1 MVARFSPALRKRPK
15 VIYKKSKKSIDNTK
29 NMWYNKKYCKEQTI
43 LNGDD
48 SMKDFKQQLFELLTI
63 QAPSGK
69 EAKVVN
75 YLKPRLQPL
84 VDKLWTDRYGNL
96 LAEKVVGDGKGATVI
111 LSAHMDTVSN
121 IQKGRQV
128 LFDKETATFR
138 STKGV
143 LGADDRAGI
152 AIILAVLRNIDK
164 TEFSGTIKVAFSR
177 EEEIGCV
184 GAEHIDPAWYQGAN
198 LAIVVD
204 RRGHRDIVTGCGT
217 PWNFCSQAVGEFFE
231 NVSALLD
238 MDWKVVGGGISD
250 AVVFSENGVHS
261 VNLSAGYV
269 NEHTEKEI
277 VNIRHSKDTI
287 NLILQALS
295 VINTQ
300 YHKFGEVPKSY
311 SRYGYGYDYRYS
323 ASHFDQWDIYDM
335 QDEYAY
341 SGEVTFYDAE
351 DTFGAVTGS
360 TVAGFVSLYQNDG
373 KEASKGQEV
382 FMNERAFRRLID
394 QYCLVT
400 GYEAGRQLRAD
411 AEKKRM
417 DDNLQALID
426 EEPIEYN
433 GNHYVYNRNG
443 ELVPIGEAY

>member
-1 MVARFSPALRKRPK
+1 M
-15 VIYKKSKKSIDNTK
+15 KKFKK
-29 NMWYNKKYCKEQTI
+29 E
-43 LNGDD
+43 
-48 SMKDFKQQLFELLTI
+48 LFELLTI

-69 EAKVVN
+69 EEKVVN
-75 YLKPRLQPL
+75 YLRPKLEKL
-84 VDKLWTDRYGNL
+84 CDKVFTDDYGNL

-121 IQKGRQV
+121 IKKGRKV
-128 LFDKETATFR
+128 LWDEKTQTFR
-138 STKGV
+138 SSKGV

-164 TEFSGTIKVAFSR
+164 VSFNGTIKVCFSR

-184 GAEHIDPAWYQGAN
+184 GADQIDPNFYKDAV

-204 RRGHRDIVTGCGT
+204 RRGRRDIVTGCGQMYG
-217 PWNFCSQAVGEFFE
+217 FCSKAVGQFFE
-231 NVSALLD
+231 DCSALLD
-238 MDWKVVGGGISD
+238 MDWKAVPGGVSD
-250 AVVFSENGVHS
+250 ALTFSGNGVHA
-261 VNLSAGYV
+261 VNLSAGYN
-269 NEHTEKEI
+269 NEHTEKET
-277 VNIRHSKDTI
+277 VHVPSCRDTI
-287 NLILQALS
+287 NLILQAFS
-295 VINTQ
+295 CINSQ
-300 YHKFGEVPKSY
+300 FHKFGEVPEASAWGRYSY
-311 SRYGYGYDYRYS
+311 SYS
-323 ASHFDQWDIYDM
+323 ESRFDKWDVYDM

-382 FMNERAFRRLID
+382 FMDERAFRRLID

-426 EEPIEYN
+426 EEPIEHN
-433 GNHYVYNRNG
+433 GTYYVSNRNG